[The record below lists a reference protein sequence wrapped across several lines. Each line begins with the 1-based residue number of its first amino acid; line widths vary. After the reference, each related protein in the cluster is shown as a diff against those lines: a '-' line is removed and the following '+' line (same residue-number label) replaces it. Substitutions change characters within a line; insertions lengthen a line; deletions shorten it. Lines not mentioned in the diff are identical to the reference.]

1 MDFFLHLTTFC
12 FKGGAIPA
20 LFIPIYH
27 PYNIRMPLLY
37 DPLYDLTRCG
47 AVPHIV
53 TAADGT
59 KSIRL
64 TWRRDARYDA
74 QRKGKAIL
82 ARFERLI
89 LMQLDVGEGEKPR
102 TIQQLV
108 ASRRVLVVNGRYKLP
123 G

>member
-1 MDFFLHLTTFC
+1 
-12 FKGGAIPA
+12 
-20 LFIPIYH
+20 
-27 PYNIRMPLLY
+27 MPLLY
-37 DPLYDLTRCG
+37 DPLYALTRCG
-47 AVPHIV
+47 AVPHLI
-53 TAADGT
+53 TSADGT

-89 LMQLDVGEGEKPR
+89 LMQLDVGEREKPR

>member
-1 MDFFLHLTTFC
+1 MFF
-12 FKGGAIPA
+12 PA
-20 LFIPIYH
+20 FPF
-27 PYNIRMPLLY
+27 YNVLMALLY
-37 DPLYDLTRCG
+37 DPLYELTRCG

-59 KSIRL
+59 KNIRL

-82 ARFERLI
+82 SRFERLL
-89 LMQLDVGEGEKPR
+89 LMQMDVGEGEKPR

-108 ASRRVLVVNGRYKLP
+108 ASRRVIVVNGRYRLP
-123 G
+123 TDKSKQGDEE

>member
-1 MDFFLHLTTFC
+1 
-12 FKGGAIPA
+12 
-20 LFIPIYH
+20 
-27 PYNIRMPLLY
+27 MPLLY
-37 DPLYDLTRCG
+37 DPLYELTRCG

-53 TAADGT
+53 TAPDDT

-89 LMQLDVGEGEKPR
+89 LMQLDVGEGDKPR

-108 ASRRVLVVNGRYKLP
+108 ASRRVIVVNGRYRLP